1 MELNGTTGA
10 ILIGVWATFA
20 LDVFSTVNSSPQTTE
35 LFASDRE
42 ESLMYWVKVGAL
54 IGVGGGAVAT
64 LMSGKPWPL
73 LATLI
78 VSLGMWQM
86 YRKAVERG
94 TTNSQSSL
102 DFGEA

>member
-35 LFASDRE
+35 LFAADRE

-54 IGVGGGAVAT
+54 IGVGGGALAT

-73 LATLI
+73 LATAI
-78 VSLGMWQM
+78 VSAGMFAM
-86 YRKAVERG
+86 YRQAVKRG
-94 TTNSQSSL
+94 TAAAEIEQTE
-102 DFGEA
+102 D